1 MAKYYRALM
10 LIFSVIFFACSSNNE
25 EIDPLENDIIPPT
38 LDLSFEGFPN
48 ITETSPIVVSKKIEI
63 TISAQDANGIAKV
76 EAFLND
82 EKVGEDS
89 SAPFFITIDV
99 SQYTSKSTTG
109 KYQNYTLKIVATDRA
124 GNIASKEQ
132 LINVDNELPIINDVS
147 LVTDTVL
154 TGIANPFS
162 FLVADNE
169 GLESIILYLNGEL
182 QAQIEIVGPYESNI
196 DTSVLPEGQNTL
208 KIEAVDIAGN
218 SATYEVNFISDNLG
232 PEVSFENLTEGII
245 IDEIIQLNP
254 IVTDQYSEVV
264 STEIKF
270 NNETLTMVDSEAQ
283 INYEFD
289 PEGFVVGQGNFEII
303 AVDGLGNT
311 SSTIIGANIHRR
323 LIEVNIPE
331 YRISPYITAAV
342 VFVSRMDGTVIDW
355 KEITFEDRQIIF
367 SVPESFDMSTEF
379 MVSFFLKDNGGI
391 ASITT
396 HQNLTRVNP
405 GVLNLSE
412 PVRRE
417 GNGSGTQVP
426 IVNFLSNDVLIGES
440 GTSYDFFQSMDD
452 SPASYTAYIDTAQG
466 FLNISTA
473 NDPLNLDSFDQVYV
487 YDLFTNENIL
497 IPNPSSPDY
506 ILDKANL
513 RSDNLESGELVVGSP
528 NPLANTNSVLRI
540 AGALSQ
546 EDDLL
551 NKYHEM
557 FVWNR
562 VGNLDSPMNY
572 LLNTNFYSY
581 RHAIHF
587 GNYYTE
593 RKGKPLAN
601 YMIPDVSLDYSF
613 SNNQINLSVQGTEHL
628 VGKVQCVDFDNQTYV
643 WHITFDSQKISNII
657 VPELPVSISH
667 PVKLAHQN
675 GNIKVEKV
683 ELISYDSF
691 TTYDQYIDGPV
702 KNQSSILETNDWYQL
717 VFKSRTGD
725 FNTPI
730 RGFLFQ

>member
-1 MAKYYRALM
+1 MTNYFRV
-10 LIFSVIFFACSSNNE
+10 LIIIITIVFVACSSDSDEVN
-25 EIDPLENDIIPPT
+25 PLENDSTPPT
-38 LDLSFEGFPN
+38 LDLAFEGFPN

-76 EAFLND
+76 EAFLD
-82 EKVGEDS
+82 EEKVGEDS
-89 SAPFFITIDV
+89 SSPFFITIDV

-109 KYQNYTLKIVATDRA
+109 KYQNYTLKIVATDKA

-132 LINVDNELPIINDVS
+132 LINVDNEMPVINEVS

-154 TGIANPFS
+154 TGSTNPFS
-162 FLVADNE
+162 FLVSDNE
-169 GLESIILYLNGEL
+169 GLESINIYLNGEL
-182 QAQIEIVGPYESNI
+182 NKQIEIDGPYESGI
-196 DTSVLPEGQNTL
+196 DTSALPEGLNTL
-208 KIEAVDIAGN
+208 KIEAKDIAGN
-218 SATYEVNFISDNLG
+218 IANYEVNFISDNLG

-245 IDEIIQLNP
+245 IDEIFQLNP
-254 IVTDQYSEVV
+254 IVTDEYSEVV

-270 NNETLTMVDSEAQ
+270 NNETLTMVDSDVT

-289 PEGFVVGQGNFEII
+289 PESFIVGEGNFEII
-303 AVDGLGNT
+303 SVDGLGNT

-331 YRISPYITAAV
+331 SRISPYITAAV

-355 KEITFEDRQIIF
+355 KEITPEDRQIIF

-405 GVLNLSE
+405 KVLNLSE

-417 GNGSGTQVP
+417 GNGSGEQIP

-440 GTSYDFFQSMDD
+440 GTSYSFFQSMDD

-473 NDPLNLDSFDQVYV
+473 NDPLNLNSFDQVYV
-487 YDLFTNENIL
+487 YDRFTNENIL
-497 IPNPSSPDY
+497 IPNPLTPNY

-513 RSDNLESGELVVGSP
+513 RSDNLESGQLLVSSP
-528 NPLANTNSVLRI
+528 NPLANTNSILMI

-562 VGNLDSPMNY
+562 VGNLDSPMDY

-581 RHAIHF
+581 RHAIQF

-593 RKGKPLAN
+593 RKGKPLSN
-601 YMIPDVSLDYSF
+601 YVIPNVSLGYSI
-613 SNNQINLSVQGTEHL
+613 SNNQIDISVQGTEHV
-628 VGKVQCVDFDNQTYV
+628 VGRVQCVDFDNQTYV
-643 WHITFDSQKISNII
+643 WHITFDSQKLSNVI

-667 PVKLAHQN
+667 PVKSAYQSD
-675 GNIKVEKV
+675 NIKVEKV
-683 ELISYDSF
+683 ELISYESI
-691 TTYDQYIDGPV
+691 TTYDQYIDGLL